1 MNNTLRDR
9 MEKVTE
15 RLKTLGDPF
24 VQYDYFLMKGMEQG
38 DLPEIRSDS
47 CRIAGCKTAIW
58 IRLLPSDGG
67 GVCFLADSDSLLV
80 KGALSMMKEIYSG
93 VSREE
98 AAENP
103 PVFLEA
109 ISDEV
114 IYPDIKTGGLNKCW
128 AAIASYSTDR
138 D

>member
-1 MNNTLRDR
+1 MNDSLSDR
-9 MEKVTE
+9 MEKVTK

-24 VQYDYFLMKGMEQG
+24 VQYDYFLMKGMELG

-47 CRIAGCKTAIW
+47 YRIAGCKTAIW

-80 KGALSMMKEIYSG
+80 KGALSLMKEIYSG

-103 PVFLEA
+103 PAFLEA

-128 AAIASYSTDR
+128 VAITSCLIDP